1 MLGTPA
7 RGGRRIRSWEATD
20 TCVSVAAKAL
30 ELFLEDLCHKVAE
43 TTTERGARTISPG
56 HLKQCILKH
65 EKFDFLK
72 DVVAKVP
79 DLPPVPK
86 RRRTREE
93 DGDFKPRKGDG
104 ETSRGRMQPKR
115 KVKRERSAAL
125 AELSTE
131 SSGEERDATGKR
143 EERKPDASGPKNL
156 AMEFPSGEQMGGLN
170 LEAVPQSA
178 ALVIPEVAARA
189 CIGDEEDDYD

>member
-1 MLGTPA
+1 MAKVRPDGLPI
-7 RGGRRIRSWEATD
+7 GR
-20 TCVSVAAKAL
+20 CAKAL

-79 DLPPVPK
+79 DLPPMSK
-86 RRRTREE
+86 RRRTRDE
-93 DGDFKPRKGDG
+93 DGEFKPKKDG
-104 ETSRGRMQPKR
+104 KAPQSRAQPNR
-115 KVKRERSAAL
+115 RVKREHTVAL

-131 SSGEERDATGKR
+131 SSGEERVVVKR
-143 EERKPDASGPKNL
+143 EKGRKQDGGGLKDL
-156 AMEFPSGEQMGGLN
+156 AMEFPSGEHVGGLD
-170 LEAVPQSA
+170 LETVPQGA
-178 ALVIPEVAARA
+178 ALVIPKAVAPP